1 MIQRQ
6 NGREDQSEGSLLSDR
21 TLLSVSTFISFNWAT
36 RVRQSSCEAE
46 VLQVF
51 KTNSLNL
58 LNTAFQYVTQQKIR
72 TEIKGPHILFKA
84 IKVHHISKKDLQDN
98 LLTLCIQTDPRPTHW
113 YKYRLN
119 FFLMARLI
127 FSRLMTGTYSAVSQ
141 YSTASS
147 GESLSWHA
155 HTAFSS
161 EDYTVVHKH
170 KCNTRCIHN
179 QYIFCKK

>member
-113 YKYRLN
+113 YKYRFN
-119 FFLMARLI
+119 FFLWPAWFFPGLWRVHILL
-127 FSRLMTGTYSAVSQ
+127 SV
-141 YSTASS
+141 STALLPQVKASADMHILHFPQRS
-147 GESLSWHA
+147 IL
-155 HTAFSS
+155 
-161 EDYTVVHKH
+161 
-170 KCNTRCIHN
+170 
-179 QYIFCKK
+179 

>member
-6 NGREDQSEGSLLSDR
+6 NGREDQREGSLLSDR

-113 YKYRLN
+113 YKYRFN
-119 FFLMARLI
+119 FFFYGPPDFFQAYD
-127 FSRLMTGTYSAVSQ
+127 G
-141 YSTASS
+141 
-147 GESLSWHA
+147 
-155 HTAFSS
+155 
-161 EDYTVVHKH
+161 
-170 KCNTRCIHN
+170 
-179 QYIFCKK
+179 YIFCCQSVQHCFLRWKPQLTCTYCIFLRGVYCST